1 MPVKRGKRKSERQV
15 SPYSAHIKVGL
26 TCTVGSL
33 WTSSASETELNST
46 STLTFLIQ
54 LLLSFLIN
62 PCASGI
68 FNLLPPVSR
77 CFFLKKKKN
86 LNPAGPALRSTLPIF
101 ASHSLSPCVFLFG
114 FPRWWA
120 RQQLQLFPLFQVTL
134 TSGTW
139 DLGRPWTTNEESWPA
154 AMSLSARKEVFRQSG
169 EGSGITVVF
178 FHHTWQWDFLLE
190 TTCETRLHR
199 FFPEYLFFYGNSLP
213 TK

>member
-1 MPVKRGKRKSERQV
+1 MV
-15 SPYSAHIKVGL
+15 
-26 TCTVGSL
+26 
-33 WTSSASETELNST
+33 
-46 STLTFLIQ
+46 FLIFCH
-54 LLLSFLIN
+54 LFPDASF
-62 PCASGI
+62 
-68 FNLLPPVSR
+68 F
-77 CFFLKKKKN
+77 KKKKI
-86 LNPAGPALRSTLPIF
+86 LTQLGQHSDQPFLFLLPTLWAPVF
-101 ASHSLSPCVFLFG
+101 FLFG

-139 DLGRPWTTNEESWPA
+139 DLGRPWTANEESWPA
-154 AMSLSARKEVFRQSG
+154 AISLSARKEVFRQSG